1 MLFSFFKTAVAAI
14 AFTGPSSGGDDQRF
28 RAEDRDCRCAESERS
43 RSNEGE
49 RFCDEDR
56 GRRCAESERSRSN
69 GDERFLDED
78 RGRRCTENEC
88 SRAESERSR
97 AESER
102 SRSDGDER
110 FLDEDR
116 GRRCTENECSR
127 AEKERPRRG
136 SIIESSGEDESDDR
150 SGGDGRL
157 FKTIFVSLRVPY
169 AGLIILIGFIGGIL
183 FNIFTKDDTFLT
195 ITTSSPDLV
204 VGIFLPALVF
214 ESAYR
219 IEYHAFMKSLYS
231 ILLFSI
237 VGYFISLFSI
247 STLNKCLFLFQQWTF
262 LQCLILGII
271 LSATRPIT
279 LMRQADYGKTKR
291 LSIILEGEA
300 IINNSLAIIL
310 FNAIKSFVV
319 DDQLWH
325 TFKFFKTAVVALVG
339 GIGFGG
345 MAGILEIICLPH
357 FYDDPI
363 SEVTITTAIPY
374 MLYWLCEQLYS
385 SGIIAIVVL
394 GLILSNHK
402 TALSSEAAIFMEK
415 FWDMLA
421 LIGNTIIYILT
432 ALVFKYIFFLL
443 NNNHT
448 TKEYFLDYC
457 RID

>member
-1 MLFSFFKTAVAAI
+1 MFLFFILFI
-14 AFTGPSSGGDDQRF
+14 G
-28 RAEDRDCRCAESERS
+28 C
-43 RSNEGE
+43 
-49 RFCDEDR
+49 
-56 GRRCAESERSRSN
+56 
-69 GDERFLDED
+69 
-78 RGRRCTENEC
+78 
-88 SRAESERSR
+88 
-97 AESER
+97 
-102 SRSDGDER
+102 
-110 FLDEDR
+110 
-116 GRRCTENECSR
+116 
-127 AEKERPRRG
+127 
-136 SIIESSGEDESDDR
+136 
-150 SGGDGRL
+150 L

-325 TFKFFKTAVVALVG
+325 TVVALVG

-415 FWDMLA
+415 FVMIIILTLCINLFRNCHLSWKECFLATWGDFKGSICLILCLA
-421 LIGNTIIYILT
+421 LKGEFQLANKQLIHH
-432 ALVFKYIFFLL
+432 ASSKFKV
-443 NNNHT
+443 
-448 TKEYFLDYC
+448 KK
-457 RID
+457 